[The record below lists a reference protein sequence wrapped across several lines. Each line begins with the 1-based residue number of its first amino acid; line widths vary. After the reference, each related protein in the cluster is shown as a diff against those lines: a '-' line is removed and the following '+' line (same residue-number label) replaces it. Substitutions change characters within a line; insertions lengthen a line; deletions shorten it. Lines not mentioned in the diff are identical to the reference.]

1 MTGGAKL
8 VLTPPAATSVGNEN
22 DSDDDDDITDEA
34 DLAEPLEE
42 DEDDEDEL
50 VEAELL
56 STLLPVEVDL
66 DVVVSTL
73 KI

>member
-1 MTGGAKL
+1 MTVGAKL

-22 DSDDDDDITDEA
+22 DSDDDNDITDEA

-42 DEDDEDEL
+42 DEDEL

-56 STLLPVEVDL
+56 SALLPVEVDL
-66 DVVVSTL
+66 DVVVSTF

>member
-8 VLTPPAATSVGNEN
+8 VLTPTAATSVGVEN
-22 DSDDDDDITDEA
+22 DSDDDGITDEA
-34 DLAEPLEE
+34 DMAELLDE
-42 DEDDEDEL
+42 DEDEEDEL
-50 VEAELL
+50 VEAETL
-56 STLLPVEVDL
+56 SALLPVEVDL